1 MGSRRI
7 MERKIEK
14 INTVGQA
21 QKFSEEVI
29 KEPKTYFLQGIW
41 GSGKTEYLAEVENII
56 KNQKFKFIKL
66 ELWNPKNNSSLEK
79 NLFSTIYPK
88 FSWFMN
94 GLGWILIIASVFGSI
109 ILSIRGLLPSAP
121 TPTNI
126 PLLVTTVAVILTTLY
141 NSFFQNKWLEID
153 RILMWISLKSL
164 RCKRKPKV
172 LIIDDFDRLD
182 EVTQKDLYILF
193 NAAHKMTRVI
203 FVGDLSKIKNIE
215 DNYLGKIIDQK
226 ISLPFSLHSRYVVQ
240 SLYDAI
246 LKIVKENF
254 NFSIINT
261 LFTEEK
267 RTARDA
273 NQFLSY
279 VENEYI
285 TQKKLGKVQID
296 QHLFIVYIYLFH
308 QDEYQKLLDGW
319 LPKVKEESSVLG
331 STNDGEE
338 QIDNNLT
345 AVQKY
350 MYEIFQPRATNPT
363 DYRQNASAYL
373 LNEFAN
379 NKSIIELKEII
390 TSDGRKLREFFLVD
404 DEKTLQSLSDY
415 AEFLDFVNRM
425 GDEEYD
431 FSRKILEKNAILAMK
446 TEIRHNP
453 NKLINTIFNK
463 RNDMISRTYWEAKRQ
478 RFTDSEVD
486 SAVFEQ
492 FEQIFIDAELGLNIT
507 IPDTEKMYYYRTCL
521 NLYGDIISY
530 EHGSIMR
537 SVPLINEQN
546 VHKHFIEKAQKRENE
561 EDFGINNYDAEVL
574 IVQLGYHYWL
584 DGPINPTKNPEFNSK
599 IESIEKLSS
608 EEYLGFWNAYDV
620 KIAKDEKGEL
630 CLQGGTI
637 FKFDYEGKSYEEH
650 ILNRLMNLET

>member
-1 MGSRRI
+1 

-14 INTVGQA
+14 INTLGQA
-21 QKFSEEVI
+21 QKFSKEVI

-41 GSGKTEYLAEVENII
+41 GSGKSEYLAEVENIM
-56 KNQKFKFIKL
+56 KEKKFKFIKL
-66 ELWNPKNNSSLEK
+66 ELWNPKNNFSLAK
-79 NLFSTIYPK
+79 NLFSAIYPK
-88 FSWFMN
+88 LSWFMN
-94 GLGWILIIASVFGSI
+94 GLGWFFIIASVFGSI
-109 ILSIRGLLPSAP
+109 TLSIRGLLPSVS
-121 TPTNI
+121 TQKNI
-126 PLLVTTVAVILTTLY
+126 PLLITTVAVILTTLY
-141 NSFFQNKWLEID
+141 NSFFQNKWLEVD
-153 RILMWISLKSL
+153 RFLMWISLKSL

-193 NAAHKMTRVI
+193 NEVHKMTRVI

-285 TQKKLGKVQID
+285 TQNKLGRVQID
-296 QHLFIVYIYLFH
+296 QHLFIIYLYLFH
-308 QDEYQKLLDGW
+308 QNEYQKLLDGW
-319 LPKVKEESSVLG
+319 LPDVKEESSVLE
-331 STNDGEE
+331 STNDAEK
-338 QIDNNLT
+338 QIDNSLT

-363 DYRQNASAYL
+363 DYRQNVSAYL

-390 TSDGRKLREFFLVD
+390 TSDGQKLRDFFLVD
-404 DEKTLQSLSDY
+404 DEKILQSLSDY

-425 GDEEYD
+425 GEEEYSL
-431 FSRKILEKNAILAMK
+431 SRNILEKNAILAMR
-446 TEIRHNP
+446 TEVRHHP
-453 NKLINTIFNK
+453 NKLINIIFKK
-463 RNDMISRTYWEAKRQ
+463 RYDLVVKTYWEVKRQ
-478 RFTDSEVD
+478 RITDSKVD
-486 SAVFEQ
+486 DAVFEQ
-492 FEQIFIDAELGLNIT
+492 FEQMFIDTERDLNIT
-507 IPDTEKMYYYRTCL
+507 ITDTEKMYYYRACL
-521 NLYGDIISY
+521 NLYGDVSY
-530 EHGSIMR
+530 RQGSMIR
-537 SVPLINEQN
+537 SVPVINEQN
-546 VHKHFIEKAQKRENE
+546 VPEHFIEKAQKREKE
-561 EDFGINNYDAEVL
+561 ENFGMKNYDAEVL
-574 IVQLGYHYWL
+574 IVQLGYRYWL

-599 IESIEKLSS
+599 IESIEKLST
-608 EEYLGFWNAYDV
+608 EEYLAFWNAYDV
-620 KIAKDEKGEL
+620 KLAKDEKGKL
-630 CLQGGTI
+630 CLQGGAI
-637 FKFDYEGKSYEEH
+637 FKFDYKEKLYEEH
-650 ILNRLMNLET
+650 ILNRLLNLKTNV

>member
-1 MGSRRI
+1 

-14 INTVGQA
+14 INTLGQA

-56 KNQKFKFIKL
+56 KNKKFKFIKL
-66 ELWNPKNNSSLEK
+66 ELWNPKNNFSLEK
-79 NLFSTIYPK
+79 NLFSVIYPK
-88 FSWFMN
+88 LSWVMD
-94 GLGWILIIASVFGSI
+94 GLGWVFIIASVFGSI
-109 ILSIRGLLPSAP
+109 ILSIRGLLPSVQ
-121 TPTNI
+121 TPTNL
-126 PLLVTTVAVILTTLY
+126 PLLITTVAVILTTLY
-141 NSFFQNKWLEID
+141 NIFFQNKWLEID
-153 RILMWISLKSL
+153 RLLMRISLKSL

-193 NAAHKMTRVI
+193 NAVHKETRVI

-246 LKIVKENF
+246 LEILKENF

-296 QHLFIVYIYLFH
+296 QHLFIIYLYLFH
-308 QDEYQKLLDGW
+308 QNEYQKLLDGW
-319 LPKVKEESSVLG
+319 LPEVKEESNISE
-331 STNDGEE
+331 STNDGKE
-338 QIDNNLT
+338 QIDNSLT
-345 AVQKY
+345 TVQKY

-363 DYRQNASAYL
+363 DYRQNVSAYL

-390 TSDGRKLREFFLVD
+390 TSDDQKLREFFLVD
-404 DEKTLQSLSDY
+404 DEKKSPDLSDY
-415 AEFLDFVNRM
+415 VEFLDFVNRM

-431 FSRKILEKNAILAMK
+431 FSRKILERNAILTMK

-453 NKLINTIFNK
+453 NKLINVIFKK
-463 RNDMISRTYWEAKRQ
+463 RYDMILRTYWETKRQ
-478 RFTDSEVD
+478 RLTDSEVD

-492 FEQIFIDAELGLNIT
+492 FEQMFIDAKRDLNIT
-507 IPDTEKMYYYRTCL
+507 ITDTEQMYYYRSCL

-530 EHGSIMR
+530 EHGSIVR
-537 SVPLINEQN
+537 SVPVINEQN
-546 VHKHFIEKAQKRENE
+546 VQEHFIAKAQKREKE
-561 EDFGINNYDAEVL
+561 ENFGIKNYDAEVL

-599 IESIEKLSS
+599 IESIEKLSA
-608 EEYLGFWNAYDV
+608 EEYLGFWNAYNV
-620 KIAKDEKGEL
+620 KLVKDEKGEL
-630 CLQGGTI
+630 CLQGGAI

-650 ILNRLMNLET
+650 ILNRLMKLGA